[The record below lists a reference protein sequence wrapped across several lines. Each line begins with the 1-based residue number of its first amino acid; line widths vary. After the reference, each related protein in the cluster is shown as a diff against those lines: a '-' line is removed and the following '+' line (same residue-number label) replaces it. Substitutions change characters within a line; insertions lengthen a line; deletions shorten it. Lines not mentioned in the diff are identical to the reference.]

1 MSSEKS
7 SVALTSFISSLFH
20 NFPKLLLT
28 NLIFAVPSAVF
39 FGIFLSINTITGL
52 NSNFILFL
60 TAIPLFPFYAGVV
73 QVTSHMVRGEEN
85 VDVVHNFISGVKENF
100 LRFLVHGA
108 VFYVAMFFSYY
119 SITMYTSFGKVNGV
133 FYIFLAISIIVS
145 IFFLFAFYYIPP
157 MTVTF
162 DISMKNIY
170 KNSALMTFGEFKHNL
185 IATLGLFVLTLLC
198 ATILMCCY
206 VPIAVII
213 ATAVLALFFIPSIM
227 SFIINSAIY
236 KPMYN
241 MIVGND
247 KKSKE
252 IDKKIENRK
261 NGIFDD
267 TEATPKKNIAEGFS
281 NIEVDENADG
291 DEYIYYNGKMV
302 KRSVLLKLKNDENT
316 KGVQE

>member
-1 MSSEKS
+1 MSNEKS
-7 SVALTSFISSLFH
+7 PVALTTFITSLFH

-28 NLIFAVPSAVF
+28 NLLFAVPSAVF
-39 FGIFLSINTITGL
+39 FGLFWFVNTATGL

-73 QVTSHMVRGEEN
+73 QVTSHMVRGEKN

-108 VFYVAMFFSYY
+108 VFYAAMFFSYY
-119 SITMYTSFGKVNGV
+119 SITMYASFGRFNGM
-133 FYIFLAISIIVS
+133 FYILLAISIIVS
-145 IFFLFAFYYIPP
+145 IFFLFSFYYIPP

-170 KNSALMTFGEFKHNL
+170 KNSALMTFGEFKHNI
-185 IATLGLFVLTLLC
+185 IATFGLFVLFLID
-198 ATILMCCY
+198 ATILLCCY

-213 ATAVLALFFIPSIM
+213 ATIILALFLVPSIM

-236 KPMYN
+236 KPMYKT
-241 MIVGND
+241 IVGGD
-247 KKSKE
+247 EKSKE

-267 TEATPKKNIAEGFS
+267 NEETSQKNIAEGFS

-291 DEYIYYNGKMV
+291 DEYIYYNGKMI
-302 KRSVLLKLKNDENT
+302 KRSVLLKIKNNENS
-316 KGVQE
+316 KGVQD